1 MGQNWDVSLTAI
13 FKLSSRADKLL
24 IQWMEDQVS
33 NLVQLTIIPEGLPS
47 IHMVTEAGIIGK
59 VGFNSHGV
67 GVCFNA
73 IRARGVNR
81 NGLPSHLG
89 LRLALESMSA
99 EAAAR
104 SLEETGMAS
113 SAYILVGDATTAIG
127 LEFTSTTFARLP
139 LNEHGF
145 IAHSNH
151 LILHH
156 PNVYEP
162 KWLEDS
168 PLRKETMGRN
178 VLQTKKMSWE
188 TFGGLFE
195 DETNYPC
202 SISRAAEGASDF
214 ATLFNITMDLERK
227 SAVVKEGRPIAGDT
241 TATKLNLSF

>member
-1 MGQNWDVSLTAI
+1 M
-13 FKLSSRADKLL
+13 L
-24 IQWMEDQVS
+24 IYSKTQWMEDQIS
-33 NLVQLTIIPEGLPS
+33 NLVQLTIHQDGLPS
-47 IHMVTEAGIIGK
+47 IHMITEAGIIGK
-59 VGFNSHGV
+59 RGFNSHGV

-73 IRARGVNR
+73 IRVKGLNK

-89 LRLALESMSA
+89 LRLALESTSA
-99 EAAAR
+99 EAAAN
-104 SLEETGMAS
+104 SLEKTGMAS

-139 LNEHGF
+139 LNERGF

-168 PLRKETMGRN
+168 PHRTETMGRN
-178 VLQTKKMSWE
+178 VLQTKEMLRE
-188 TFGGLFE
+188 AFCGLFE

-202 SISRAAEGASDF
+202 SISRAAEGASDI
-214 ATLFNITMDLERK
+214 ATLFNITMDLKTK
-227 SAVVKEGRPIAGDT
+227 SALVKEGRPIAGDT
-241 TATKLNLSF
+241 KATMLNLSF